1 MAYTSKNQS
10 YQPYDE
16 TEDDQ
21 QQPGSPSIFPG
32 PRQNYRAV
40 GNPSASRFVTSTNDS
55 KKAAQQDRDFS
66 YGRYS
71 DLDSTLNDAYDRS
84 NGEYDRYS
92 NAGDQ
97 MNDDLYSH
105 PGYNQNQ
112 MNQITQYNGSLDGL
126 QQSQDEADSNYM
138 TGDERSA
145 YFNDPDRAKNQNFRP
160 GYESSIQNDGFDRQN
175 EATQYAE
182 DIYGDNVHPSDSLLA
197 GNYEGKI
204 NSALADG
211 SKGIAGALDKQDAA
225 VNKGDLTLT
234 PDFADRYRMSDA
246 DKQDMITAAGQDA
259 GAMYRG
265 QIDELGRK
273 AAADGTNAVGVAT
286 AQQRMLKQASISGA
300 DAMTRARV
308 AANAAQADR
317 EMGYQQARV
326 GANQGYSDR
335 AASVAG
341 NRASTIAGQED
352 RNLGAYA
359 QQENLRQAGVQA
371 ANSAGAAKSQ
381 YVGNAKMTNARNQAN
396 DAVGLAVDQSNRG
409 YAMDQASEKAQSDR
423 NLTAAQ
429 QRIAG
434 SQYNQTQRYGRGMDR
449 FGIQSGQQQKAVD
462 AQRADQQEARG
473 YVTNKQGMAQQNSQ
487 FNAGQRTGLYGQ
499 ANQAGNTATGNQLK
513 YDQIQAGKPSFWD
526 RLTGVVSGAAKGA
539 AAAYGG

>member
-145 YFNDPDRAKNQNFRP
+145 Y
-160 GYESSIQNDGFDRQN
+160 
-175 EATQYAE
+175 
-182 DIYGDNVHPSDSLLA
+182 
-197 GNYEGKI
+197 
-204 NSALADG
+204 
-211 SKGIAGALDKQDAA
+211 
-225 VNKGDLTLT
+225 
-234 PDFADRYRMSDA
+234 
-246 DKQDMITAAGQDA
+246 
-259 GAMYRG
+259 
-265 QIDELGRK
+265 
-273 AAADGTNAVGVAT
+273 
-286 AQQRMLKQASISGA
+286 
-300 DAMTRARV
+300 
-308 AANAAQADR
+308 
-317 EMGYQQARV
+317 
-326 GANQGYSDR
+326 
-335 AASVAG
+335 
-341 NRASTIAGQED
+341 
-352 RNLGAYA
+352 
-359 QQENLRQAGVQA
+359 
-371 ANSAGAAKSQ
+371 
-381 YVGNAKMTNARNQAN
+381 
-396 DAVGLAVDQSNRG
+396 
-409 YAMDQASEKAQSDR
+409 
-423 NLTAAQ
+423 
-429 QRIAG
+429 
-434 SQYNQTQRYGRGMDR
+434 
-449 FGIQSGQQQKAVD
+449 
-462 AQRADQQEARG
+462 
-473 YVTNKQGMAQQNSQ
+473 
-487 FNAGQRTGLYGQ
+487 
-499 ANQAGNTATGNQLK
+499 
-513 YDQIQAGKPSFWD
+513 
-526 RLTGVVSGAAKGA
+526 
-539 AAAYGG
+539 